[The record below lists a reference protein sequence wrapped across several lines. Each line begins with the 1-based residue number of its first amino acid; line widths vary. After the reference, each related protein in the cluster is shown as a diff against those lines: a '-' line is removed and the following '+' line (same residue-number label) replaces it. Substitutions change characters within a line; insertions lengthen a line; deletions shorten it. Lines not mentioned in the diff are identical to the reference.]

1 MGCVEIIVPVP
12 GMHPHLVSNPNA
24 GVSGKVCRNV
34 HTQVYHTFAMT
45 ITARKL
51 TTTHGECMVK
61 PMNTYFEAHSTLR
74 DMFNLTATPVLDDA
88 ESFIHAVV
96 AAADPILTRFGYTL
110 PEGDYT
116 AQEDS
121 TLQQKLT
128 ALKAEIQENFNTSLS
143 AYQKSLQKNYRR
155 IDELTNK
162 ISNLQPGKNASEE
175 SRAKAETAIAELT
188 AEIEALKTEMSA
200 LFTAFYTQRVCEET
214 FRNIPQAQ
222 QEQTVESWYW
232 TYLSILRILPS
243 IHHAA

>member
-1 MGCVEIIVPVP
+1 MSGVEIIIPMP
-12 GMHPHLVSNPNA
+12 GMHTHLVSNPNT
-24 GVSGKVCRNV
+24 GVSGEVCRNV
-34 HTQVYHTFAMT
+34 HTQVYHTLT
-45 ITARKL
+45 TTVLIRKL
-51 TTTHGECMVK
+51 TTTCVECIVN

-74 DMFNLTATPVLDDA
+74 GMFNLTATPVLDDA
-88 ESFIHAVV
+88 GKFIHAVISE
-96 AAADPILTRFGYTL
+96 ADRILSRFGYTL

-116 AQEDS
+116 AHDD

-175 SRAKAETAIAELT
+175 SRAKAEAAIAELT
-188 AEIEALKTEMSA
+188 SEIEALKAEMSV
-200 LFTAFYTQRVCEET
+200 LFTSFYTQRVCEET

-222 QEQTVESWYW
+222 KAQSVESWYW
-232 TYLSILRILPS
+232 SYLNILRILPS
-243 IHHAA
+243 IHHAV